1 MLKKAIDTYYCETD
15 IAIKSSKEELLSDN
29 QYDILREYILKK
41 YPNNK
46 MAQEQH
52 QHCAIEKNKVKLPYT
67 MMSMDKIK
75 PDTKALDQYIKKFK
89 EPYVISCKLDGISA
103 LYTTETGIP
112 KLYTR
117 GNGYYGQ
124 SIDHLIRYLK
134 LPKYDKDNE
143 ITIRGELII
152 KEEKFKEKYGKT
164 YANSR
169 NFVAGLVNQRHL
181 TEEKIDMIKDID
193 FVGYE
198 VIFPKNK
205 KASEQFNYL
214 KSFDKELIVVE
225 HILDISEKQLTN
237 QFLSEKLLELREK
250 YEYTIDGIIVSDD
263 NIYER
268 KDKNPENAFAFK
280 MILSDQIAEA
290 KVIDVL
296 WTASKDSLLKPRVK
310 IEPVVLGGTTINYA
324 TGFNA
329 KFIVDNNIGLGAI
342 IKIVRSGDV
351 IPHIKEVSVGA
362 QKPIMPKEEYIWNTT
377 NVDILLKNTE
387 DNMVIKIKKIT
398 KFFKDLQVEGLGEA
412 NIKKIIESESKP
424 DTIAKILAMTE
435 EDFKTVENFKE
446 KMAKKVYTSIKS
458 QIEKSSLSVIAG
470 ASNIFGRGFGEKKI
484 ETILKSK
491 PDIITGKN
499 TLEEKIEI
507 VKNIDSMA
515 SKTAKQFVE
524 KIPEFI
530 EFMEEAKLMS
540 KLISKIDLE
549 VDSDKTQNEL
559 YNKKIVITGFR
570 DKELSEKLKQLGA
583 LIDGTLTKKTNILI
597 IKQEGDVSEKVIKAQ
612 KYNIT
617 IITLEKFKEK
627 YMK

>member
-1 MLKKAIDTYYCETD
+1 
-15 IAIKSSKEELLSDN
+15 
-29 QYDILREYILKK
+29 
-41 YPNNK
+41 
-46 MAQEQH
+46 
-52 QHCAIEKNKVKLPYT
+52 
-67 MMSMDKIK
+67 
-75 PDTKALDQYIKKFK
+75 
-89 EPYVISCKLDGISA
+89 
-103 LYTTETGIP
+103 
-112 KLYTR
+112 
-117 GNGYYGQ
+117 
-124 SIDHLIRYLK
+124 
-134 LPKYDKDNE
+134 
-143 ITIRGELII
+143 
-152 KEEKFKEKYGKT
+152 
-164 YANSR
+164 
-169 NFVAGLVNQRHL
+169 
-181 TEEKIDMIKDID
+181 MIKDID

-198 VIFPKNK
+198 VIFPRNK
-205 KASEQFNYL
+205 KASEQLNYL
-214 KSFDKELIVVE
+214 KSLDKELIVVE
-225 HILDISEKQLTN
+225 HILDITEKQLTN
-237 QFLSEKLLELREK
+237 QFLSEKLLDLREK
-250 YEYTIDGIIVSDD
+250 YEYTIDGIIVSDN

-280 MILSDQIAEA
+280 MILSEQIAEA

-296 WTASKDSLLKPRVK
+296 WTVSKDGLLKPRVK
-310 IEPVVLGGTTINYA
+310 IEPVILGGTTINYA

-362 QKPIMPKEEYIWNTT
+362 QRPIMPKEEYIWNTT
-377 NVDILLKNTE
+377 NVDILIKNTE

-458 QIEKSSLSVIAG
+458 QIEKSSLSIIAS

-484 ETILKSK
+484 ETILKSA
-491 PDIITGKN
+491 PDIITSKY

-549 VDSDKTQNEL
+549 VDSDKSQHEL
-559 YNKKIVITGFR
+559 YKKKIVMTGFR
-570 DKELSEKLKQLGA
+570 DKELSDKLKELGA
-583 LIDGTLTKKTNILI
+583 SIDEALTKKTDILI
-597 IKQEGDVSEKVIKAQ
+597 IKQEGDISEKVIKAQ

-617 IITLEKFKEK
+617 IITLEKFQEK